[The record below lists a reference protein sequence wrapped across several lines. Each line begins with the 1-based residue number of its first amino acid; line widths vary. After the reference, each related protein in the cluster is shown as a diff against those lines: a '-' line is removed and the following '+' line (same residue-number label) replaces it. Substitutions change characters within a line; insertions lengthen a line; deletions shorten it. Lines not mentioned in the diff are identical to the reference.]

1 MSLAETLLWLC
12 KIKSP
17 IGEERELCDRVTERL
32 QHVQLAAPIRRYGES
47 IVVPLTRGNGGPHVA
62 LAGHLDVVRTEHEG
76 EARIEGNKLYGAGAA
91 DMKSGLALMLEAR
104 GSPEPPR
111 SRPDAGLLRT

>member
-1 MSLAETLLWLC
+1 VLTIATTYGYPKTSQSSHHVASPETLLWLC

-32 QHVQLAAPIRRYGES
+32 QRVSLAAPIRRYGES
-47 IVVPLTRGNGGPHVA
+47 IVVPLIRGNGGPHVA

-76 EARIEGNKLYGAGAA
+76 EPRIEAT
-91 DMKSGLALMLEAR
+91 SCTVPAR
-104 GSPEPPR
+104 
-111 SRPDAGLLRT
+111 RT

>member
-32 QHVQLAAPIRRYGES
+32 ASVQLAAPIRRYGES
-47 IVVPLTRGNGGPHVA
+47 NRRTVDARQRRSARRARRAFGRRTHPSTRASRASKATSCTARAPLT
-62 LAGHLDVVRTEHEG
+62 
-76 EARIEGNKLYGAGAA
+76 
-91 DMKSGLALMLEAR
+91 
-104 GSPEPPR
+104 
-111 SRPDAGLLRT
+111 